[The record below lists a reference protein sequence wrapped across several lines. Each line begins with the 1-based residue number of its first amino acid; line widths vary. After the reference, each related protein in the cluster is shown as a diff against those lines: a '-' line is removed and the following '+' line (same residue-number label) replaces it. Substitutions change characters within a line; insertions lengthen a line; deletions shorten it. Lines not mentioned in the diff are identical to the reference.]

1 MYRLLA
7 DILND
12 LAITLDSLLPLLSSV
27 EMPFLIPWLSSGSSV
42 LIMIVLCTSAALRA
56 LCGVVAGGSKSALS
70 LHFATPVVG
79 KGDLGE
85 LSAKDGSKET
95 VLSLL
100 GMLVS
105 VCHDWISFFFSAY
118 HNFSL
123 EASLSL
129 V

>member
-12 LAITLDSLLPLLSSV
+12 LAITLDSFLPLLSSV
-27 EMPFLIPWLSSGSSV
+27 EIPFLTQSSGSSPGLTMV
-42 LIMIVLCTSAALRA
+42 VLCMSAALRA

-70 LHFATPVVG
+70 LHFATPVLG

-95 VLSLL
+95 VLSLI

-105 VCHDWISFFFSAY
+105 VCNIFC
-118 HNFSL
+118 
-123 EASLSL
+123 LS
-129 V
+129 VVS

>member
-27 EMPFLIPWLSSGSSV
+27 EIPFLIPQRSSGPSPV
-42 LIMIVLCTSAALRA
+42 LTMMVLCTSAALRA

-70 LHFATPVVG
+70 LHFATPIVG
-79 KGDLGE
+79 RGDLGE

-95 VLSLL
+95 VLSLI

-105 VCHDWISFFFSAY
+105 VCHDWIS
-118 HNFSL
+118 
-123 EASLSL
+123 
-129 V
+129 